1 MKKVHLAVR
10 SASKEHVQSLIREA
24 LEPGFEGMARGLF
37 RSEIES
43 MLDHA
48 LQAELAS
55 HLGRATYER
64 TGQGPWRNGS
74 KTVTLPSP
82 LGTLSVEKPVL
93 RRGGFR
99 SSLLSLLQVGM
110 GQAIE
115 VICQRTWL
123 RGLSTRAVASEMRDA
138 TGAKLS
144 ASDISEMTD
153 KLLPSIEQWRQQ
165 PVARVRILYLDAL
178 YLPVRRGGQTS
189 KQAVLVAIG
198 VDQHRKRHF
207 LGWLVGDR
215 ETTESWN
222 ALLTD
227 LKERGL
233 VRPDLVVSDAHK
245 AIRAAVAGQLGV
257 DHQLCVVH
265 KMRAILSQVQKADQ
279 KAFSEDFKAIF
290 WADGRHSARSALAKF
305 QQDWGK
311 RYPKLV
317 AKAGDEFEEFTRF
330 FDQPQE
336 LWGLCR
342 CSNIIERFNEELRR
356 RLDPARI
363 AVADKSLDKI
373 IYAVATEQQKRWD
386 RQKLPS
392 THLNRLRKAA

>member
-10 SASKEHVQSLIREA
+10 SASREYVQTLIREA
-24 LEPGFEGMARGLF
+24 LEPGFKSMAQGLF
-37 RSEIES
+37 RSQVES
-43 MLDHA
+43 MFDHA
-48 LQAELAS
+48 LQAELAE
-55 HLGRATYER
+55 HLGRTPYER
-64 TGQGPWRNGS
+64 NGQGPWRNGS
-74 KTVTLPSP
+74 KTVALPSP
-82 LGTLSVEKPVL
+82 LGALSVEKPVL
-93 RRGGFR
+93 RKGGFR
-99 SSLLSLLQVGM
+99 SSLLSLLRDGM
-110 GQAIE
+110 DQAIE

-123 RGLSTRAVASEMRDA
+123 RGLSTRAVASEMREL

-153 KLLPSIEQWRQQ
+153 KLLPSIDQWRRQ
-165 PVARVRILYLDAL
+165 PIAPVRILYLDAL
-178 YLPVRRGGQTS
+178 YIPVRRGGETS

-198 VDQHRKRHF
+198 VDDHRMRHF

-222 ALLTD
+222 ALLAD
-227 LKERGL
+227 LKDRGL
-233 VRPDLVVSDAHK
+233 GRPALVVSDAHK
-245 AIRAAVAGQLGV
+245 AIRAAVASQLGV

-265 KMRAILSQVQKADQ
+265 KMRAILSQVQRVDQ

-290 WADGRHSARSALAKF
+290 WADGRHSARNALAKL
-305 QQDWGK
+305 QQSWGK
-311 RYPKLV
+311 TYPKLV
-317 AKAGDEFEEFTRF
+317 AKAGDEFEDFTRF

-356 RLDPARI
+356 RLDPSRI

-373 IYAVATEQQKRWD
+373 VHVVATEQQKRWD

-392 THLNRLRKAA
+392 THLNRLRRAA